1 MDGFPMT
8 RFARILR
15 DVCLIGVG
23 VLTLI
28 QTPPS
33 VQDAALHG
41 ILGVIWAC
49 MLGLGALASLYGV
62 TFKNLTAEILGCAFV
77 GAGFAVWAFTSIT
90 RSDATLT
97 SYALALVFISG
108 FAGQL
113 YRIGMIS
120 EGRVAR

>member
-1 MDGFPMT
+1 MT
-8 RFARILR
+8 RFSRILR
-15 DVCLIGVG
+15 DLCLIGVG
-23 VLTLI
+23 VLTFI

-33 VQDAALHG
+33 VEDAALHG
-41 ILGVIWAC
+41 ALGIIWAC
-49 MLGLGALASLYGV
+49 MIGGGALASLYGV
-62 TFKNLTAEILGCAFV
+62 TFKRLTAEIFGCAFV
-77 GAGFAVWAFTSIT
+77 GAGFIVWAFTSVT

-97 SYALALVFISG
+97 SFALALVFLSG